1 MGQLHQFG
9 FNCFV
14 EGGGQGLWT
23 GSIWQWQEQE
33 QEQRG
38 GRQASAEL
46 GGPGQGLLTTHLPPA
61 APGTGA

>member
-1 MGQLHQFG
+1 MGLTALWK
-9 FNCFV
+9 
-14 EGGGQGLWT
+14 EEEDKASGQVPSGQ
-23 GSIWQWQEQE
+23 WQWQE